1 MSTSEIFFR
10 GYFMR
15 KSKSHI
21 IQRLLDEKPW
31 SSSSEYFIRIHVL
44 IWILLLLFTLWI
56 GTFSNG
62 GLNEEPLY
70 IDPIPLND
78 AERIVVTPLTF
89 TLVGVESV

>member
-15 KSKSHI
+15 KSKLL

-31 SSSSEYFIRIHVL
+31 SSSSEYFIRTHVL

-56 GTFSNG
+56 GTVFDG
-62 GLNEEPLY
+62 GLEEPIY

-78 AERIVVTPLTF
+78 AERIVYTPLTF

>member
-1 MSTSEIFFR
+1 
-10 GYFMR
+10 MR
-15 KSKSHI
+15 KSKSLY
-21 IQRLLDEKPW
+21 QRLLDEKPW
-31 SSSSEYFIRIHVL
+31 SSSSEYFIRTHVL

-62 GLNEEPLY
+62 GSIEEPLY